1 MKSFKVT
8 FDKGLLKGLRQFETN
23 PLNQESL
30 VECFNLAPAELGLE
44 GHEMITDFNEST
56 LVVPVTAIN
65 DYWTQHFLEE
75 WTSDSNDVFEDY

>member
-30 VECFNLAPAELGLE
+30 VVCFNLAPSDKGLE
-44 GHEMITDFNEST
+44 GHEVMTDLNSTGDTWGGEGKFALDYIDEDVIITDE
-56 LVVPVTAIN
+56 VV
-65 DYWTQHFLEE
+65 F
-75 WTSDSNDVFEDY
+75 